1 MNKIIQ
7 NPGSYRDPAGSVYNY
22 NGRIIRTVKNYGLK
36 RYEYIKNNNI
46 LDSSI
51 KNNFLIK
58 TKEVNELKKEPEFSD
73 AHHVLE
79 HEVIPYVSYPY
90 EWGFYQLKTA
100 ALHHLEFQ
108 IFLLEKNSVLIDASA
123 YNIQFIGNKPIFID
137 VLSIDKYEEGD
148 FWIGHSQF
156 LEQFLNPLLLRSKK
170 DIIFNN
176 WYKGNVEGIS
186 TSDLNSL
193 LNFSDKFSLNI
204 FMQVVMLSRLNKKVI
219 TDPKKITNKLIKKKI
234 SKKSYLGILIQLRNW
249 INKLKPKSKNTV
261 WENYENDNSY
271 SDNGRQTKIEIIKNF
286 SNKFKPKIIADLG
299 CNDGLFSFES
309 LKSGAKY
316 AVGFDFDINAID
328 LAFNN
333 SIKDDRNFLPLY
345 FDVSNPST
353 NLGFNENE
361 RESFNKRLNFDAII
375 ALAFIHHL
383 AIAKNIPLNRAID
396 WLINIAPVGLIEFVP
411 KDDTTIQQMISL
423 KGDIFPQYNEDNFMK
438 LIQQKAQVLNVSKIK
453 DSGRKII
460 EFKRY

>member
-1 MNKIIQ
+1 MTKIIQ

-22 NGRIIRTVKNYGLK
+22 NGRIIRTVKKYGLK

-79 HEVIPYVSYPY
+79 HEIVPYVSYPY

-100 ALHHLEFQ
+100 ALHHLKFQ

-137 VLSIDKYEEGD
+137 DLSIDKYEEGD
-148 FWIGHSQF
+148 FWICHSQF

-176 WYKGNVEGIS
+176 WYKGSVEGIS

-219 TDPKKITNKLIKKKI
+219 SDPKKITDKLSKKKI
-234 SKKSYLGILIQLRNW
+234 SKKSYLGILIQLKNW

-261 WENYENDNSY
+261 WENYKNDNSY
-271 SDNGRQTKIEIIKNF
+271 SDNGRQTKIEIIKKF
-286 SNKFKPKIIADLG
+286 SNKFKPKKIADLG

-309 LKSGAKY
+309 LKSGAEY

-333 SIKDDRNFLPLY
+333 SIKGDQNFLPLY

-361 RESFNKRLNFDAII
+361 RESFNKRLNFDAMI

-383 AIAKNIPLNRAID
+383 AIAKNIPLSRAID

-411 KDDTTIQQMISL
+411 KDDSTIQQMIRL
-423 KGDIFPQYNEDNFMK
+423 KGDIFPQYNEDNFTK
-438 LIQQKAQVLNVSKIK
+438 LIQQKAQIINISKIK